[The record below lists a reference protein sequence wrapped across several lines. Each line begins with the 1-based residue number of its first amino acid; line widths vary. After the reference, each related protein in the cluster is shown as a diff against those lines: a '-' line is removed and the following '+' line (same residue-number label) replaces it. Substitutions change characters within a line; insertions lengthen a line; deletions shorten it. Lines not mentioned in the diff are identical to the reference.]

1 MGHPVIA
8 DSLLQSRWRAAT
20 ISLVVGCV
28 MLGLKMGAYV
38 LTGSATILSDALESV
53 VHVVATGFMFWC
65 FRFSAAP
72 PDAEHPYG
80 HGRAEGLSIGFEGGM
95 VALAG
100 LAIAWEAV
108 LSMWHGVQ
116 PTDLGLG
123 LWLIAVAAGINL
135 VLGSYLVRTGR
146 RTGSPLLIADGQHV
160 LADVWTSVGVLVGVG
175 TMLVIGD
182 RPWRSWI
189 DGLVAVVLA
198 GYMVWVAAKLIR
210 SAFAVLLDQT
220 DPVLLQRILD
230 AIAEIREPEWIDV
243 HALRCRT
250 SGDHVFVD
258 FHLTVPAD
266 WTVQEGHRAIER
278 LEHHVLA
285 KLGRPG
291 AVLVHLD
298 YPHHADSTPM
308 PLAALR
314 PQPLTVATATQ
325 GPIRPEKSR
334 PE

>member
-1 MGHPVIA
+1 MVAPVIA
-8 DSLLQSRWRAAT
+8 DALLRSRRRAAT
-20 ISLVVGCV
+20 ISLAVGFV

-38 LTGSATILSDALESV
+38 ITGSAAILSDALESV

-65 FRFSAAP
+65 FQLSATP

-100 LAIAWEAV
+100 LAIAWEA
-108 LSMWHGVQ
+108 LHSMWQGAQ
-116 PTDLGLG
+116 PKELSIG
-123 LWLIAVAAGINL
+123 LWLIASAALINL
-135 VLGSYLVRTGR
+135 VLGNYLVRTGR
-146 RTGSPLLIADGQHV
+146 RTGSPLLVADGHHV
-160 LADVWTSVGVLVGVG
+160 LADVWTSVGVVGGVV
-175 TMLVIGD
+175 TMLLLGD
-182 RPWRSWI
+182 HPARVWV
-189 DGLVAVVLA
+189 DGLVAVALA
-198 GYMVWVAAKLIR
+198 LYMVLVAAKLIR
-210 SAFAVLLDQT
+210 SAFAALLDAF
-220 DPVLLQRILD
+220 DPVLVQRILD

-250 SGDHVFVD
+250 SGDHVYVD

-266 WTVQEGHRAIER
+266 WTVEEGHRAIER

-285 KLGRPG
+285 RLGRPG
-291 AVLVHLD
+291 GVLVHLD

-314 PQPLTVATATQ
+314 PQPLTVASATQ
-325 GPIRPEKSR
+325 GPLR
-334 PE
+334 